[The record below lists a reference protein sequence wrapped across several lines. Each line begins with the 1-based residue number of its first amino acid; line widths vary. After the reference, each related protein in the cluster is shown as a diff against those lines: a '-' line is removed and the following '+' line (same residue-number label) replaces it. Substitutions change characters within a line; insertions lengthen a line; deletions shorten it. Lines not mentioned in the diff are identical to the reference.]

1 MTETRAVARLPNL
14 DIEILH
20 RRLPDEAGEQLAIS
34 LKAQPSFDA
43 FARFYER
50 SGPFWPWL
58 ALHPMLVWPTILRTL
73 WAPWLSGQQMRVPEV
88 EPPHDATG

>member
-43 FARFYER
+43 FAHFCQTA
-50 SGPFWPWL
+50 GPVWPWL
-58 ALHPMLVWPTILRTL
+58 ALHPMLAWPIMLRAL
-73 WAPWLSGQQMRVPEV
+73 WAPWLGGAQRPLPEV
-88 EPPHDATG
+88 ETPHGTKG